1 MYSGIKVS
9 EGFYGFVDPRY
20 HLQMGFPL
28 SPMLIQE
35 NVLGRGQLDQLHNE
49 LIPSAL
55 RFVWLA
61 GGILA

>member
-1 MYSGIKVS
+1 MALQILGIICKWD
-9 EGFYGFVDPRY
+9 F
-20 HLQMGFPL
+20 L

-35 NVLGRGQLDQLHNE
+35 NVPGRGQLDHLNNE

-61 GGILA
+61 GGILV